1 MHSCRDISSLETLEF
16 SLVRKRT
23 YGKESLTYVNIECG
37 FDIETTSANPYGD
50 KVGFMYAW
58 ALGFK
63 DEEHIYYGRTWEEFV
78 EFIDEIVEI
87 FSLGEDR
94 VLPIYVHNLGYEF
107 QFMRNYFEW
116 ENVFAVDNRK
126 VVKAVTTNGIEFRD
140 SYILS
145 NMRLEKVAEN
155 LVSHKIEK
163 LVGQLDYKKVRHYGT
178 PMTPDEMEYLKND
191 VLIILYYIN
200 EQIQQYQ
207 SVVNIPLTNTGRV
220 RRYVRDNCF
229 KDTNN
234 KKGTKVKATRF
245 RELISRLTITEDT
258 YLACKRAIQGGFVH
272 SNPKYTGEVISDA
285 YGIDLSSAYSA
296 VMVSERFPM
305 SKAEDIEV
313 NSVTELRELSDR
325 YCLLFDIEFGNLRSK
340 IDYDSYISSSKCWE
354 LENPV
359 LNNGRVFSAS
369 KLGTTITEVDFKIIE
384 QVYEWD
390 WIGIANVKKF
400 IKGYLP
406 KPIIESILHLYTD
419 KTQLKG
425 VAGKEVEYS
434 NSKSMLN
441 SISGMMITDIV
452 RENLYYEEEW
462 GITPGQACTQLE
474 RYNMS
479 EKRFLYYPWGIW
491 VTAYNRKN
499 LWSVILELKDD
510 YLYSDTDG
518 IKFINVEKHRDFI
531 DLYNENITKKL
542 ETCLNRY
549 ELDLSLLSP
558 VTVKGE
564 VKRLGVWEYEN
575 EYKKFKTLGAK
586 RYIVELKDGTIQT
599 TIAGLPKKNGL
610 DYITHN
616 RTVDE
621 VFDFFSDEMVI
632 PADKSGKIT
641 HTYIDTP
648 MSLLV
653 TDYLGETVKVDVPSG
668 IYLEEC
674 EFNMSVSE
682 NYNEFLLNL
691 RKGYVK
697 SGKRK

>member
-1 MHSCRDISSLETLEF
+1 MKHCSDLSSLESLEF
-16 SLVRKRT
+16 SLVRKKT
-23 YGKESLTYVNIECG
+23 YGKESLTYVNVECG
-37 FDIETTSANPYGD
+37 FDIETTSTNPYGS

-78 EFIDEIVEI
+78 EFIYEIVEI

-107 QFMRNYFEW
+107 QFMRNFFEW
-116 ENVFAVDNRK
+116 QDVFAVDNRK
-126 VVKAVTTNGIEFRD
+126 VVKAITTNGIEFRD
-140 SYILS
+140 SYILA

-155 LVSHKIEK
+155 LVSHKVKK
-163 LVGQLDYKKVRHYGT
+163 LVGQLDYNKVRHYDT
-178 PMTPDEMEYLKND
+178 PMTHEEMEYLKND

-207 SVVNIPLTNTGRV
+207 SVVNIPITNTGRV

-229 KDTNN
+229 KDDKN
-234 KKGTKVKATRF
+234 KKGTKVKTARF
-245 RELISRLTITEDT
+245 REFISRLTITEDT
-258 YLACKRAIQGGFVH
+258 YLSCKRAIQGGFVH
-272 SNPKYTGEVISDA
+272 SNPKYTGEVVPNA

-296 VMVSERFPM
+296 VMVSEKFPM
-305 SKAEDIEV
+305 SNAMDIEV
-313 NSVTELRELSDR
+313 NSVSELRELAEK
-325 YCLLFDIEFGNLRSK
+325 YCLLFDVEFGNLRSK
-340 IDYDSYISSSKCWE
+340 IDYDNYISSSRCWT
-354 LENPV
+354 LENPI
-359 LNNGRVFSAS
+359 LNNGRVFSAD
-369 KLGTTITEVDFKIIE
+369 KLGTTITEVDFKIIDE
-384 QVYEWD
+384 VYEWD

-406 KPIIESILHLYTD
+406 KPIIESILHLYTT

-425 VAGKEVEYS
+425 VVGKEVEYS

-462 GITPGQACTQLE
+462 GIEPGQANTQLE

-479 EKRFLYYPWGIW
+479 SKRFLYYPWGIW

-499 LWSVILELKDD
+499 LWDTILELKDD

-518 IKFINVEKHRDFI
+518 IKFINKEKHVDYI
-531 DLYNENITKKL
+531 NSYNENITKKL
-542 ETCLNRY
+542 ENCLNRY
-549 ELDLSLLSP
+549 EIDLSLLSP

-564 VKRLGVWEYEN
+564 VKKLGVWEYEK

-586 RYIVELKDGTIQT
+586 RYIVELNDGTIQT

-610 DYITHN
+610 DYITYN

-621 VFDFFSDEMVI
+621 VFDFFSDDMLI

-641 HTYIDTP
+641 HTYVDTP
-648 MSLLV
+648 ISALI
-653 TDYLGETVKVDVPSG
+653 TDYLGNTVKVDVPSG

-691 RKGYVK
+691 RKGFVK

>member
-1 MHSCRDISSLETLEF
+1 MKYCKDLSSIESLEF

-23 YGKESLTYVNIECG
+23 YGRESLTYVNVECG
-37 FDIETTSANPYGD
+37 FDIETTSTTICGD

-58 ALGFK
+58 AFGLK
-63 DEEHIYYGRTWEEFV
+63 DEDHIYYGRTWD
-78 EFIDEIVEI
+78 EFIEFIEEITDI
-87 FSLGEDR
+87 FSLGNDR
-94 VLPIYVHNLGYEF
+94 ILPVYVHNLGYEF

-116 ENVFAVDNRK
+116 QNVFAVDNRK
-126 VVKAVTTNGIEFRD
+126 VVKALTTSGIEFRD

-145 NMRLEKVAEN
+145 NMKLEKVAEN
-155 LVSHKIEK
+155 LISHDIKK
-163 LVGQLDYKKVRHYGT
+163 LTGQLDYRKVRHFGT
-178 PMTPDEMEYLKND
+178 PMTHKEMEYLKND

-229 KDTNN
+229 NYKNSKSD
-234 KKGTKVKATRF
+234 RF
-245 RELISRLTITEDT
+245 REFINRLTITEDV
-258 YLACKRAIQGGFVH
+258 YLACKRALQGGFVH
-272 SNPKYTGEVISDA
+272 SNPNYTGTVVSNA

-296 VMVSERFPM
+296 VMVSEKFPM
-305 SKAEDIEV
+305 SKAEDID
-313 NSVTELRELSDR
+313 VTSIDELRELSKR

-340 IDYDSYISSSKCWE
+340 IDYDNYISSSKCWE

-359 LNNGRVFSAS
+359 LNNGRIFSAD
-369 KLGTTITEVDFKIIE
+369 KVGTTITEVDFQIIE

-390 WIGIANVKKF
+390 WVGIANVKKF

-406 KPIIESILHLYTD
+406 KPIIESILQLYTD

-425 VAGKEVEYS
+425 VIGKEVEYS

-452 RENLYYEEEW
+452 RENLCYEEEW
-462 GITPGQACTQLE
+462 NVVPSQPYSQLE
-474 RYNMS
+474 QYNMS
-479 EKRFLYYPWGIW
+479 NKRFLYYPWGVW

-499 LWSVILELKDD
+499 LWDTILELKDD

-518 IKFINVEKHRDFI
+518 IKFINVEKHKDYI
-531 DLYNENITKKL
+531 TLYNENITRKL
-542 ETCLNRY
+542 ETCLKRY
-549 ELDLSLLSP
+549 GLDLKLLSP
-558 VTVKGE
+558 VTIEGN

-575 EYKKFKTLGAK
+575 EYKRFKTLGAK

-616 RTVDE
+616 RTVGE
-621 VFDFFSDEMVI
+621 VFDFFSDDMVV
-632 PADKSGKIT
+632 PAGKSGKIT

-648 MSLLV
+648 KSISV
-653 TDYLGETVKVDVPSG
+653 TDFLNNTVNMEVPSG

-691 RKGYVK
+691 RKGFIK